1 MFPASN
7 GNLRVPSPKAGSN
20 NNSAYQENLSDYLEN
35 ISRHPRTSSS
45 TSRNAGNDNSSDKP
59 LVHLVHPPK
68 GPQIHSSEEPYTLLT
83 IARPFCLNPFYFQC
97 EGCAPLCLPSKRVAE
112 KMLAA
117 LRWDI
122 IPDQHREYK
131 ATAYYFY
138 RIKNTNWI
146 SGM

>member
-45 TSRNAGNDNSSDKP
+45 TSRNAGNDNASDKP

-68 GPQIHSSEEPYTLLT
+68 GPQIHSSKGSHHTLFNNCST
-83 IARPFCLNPFYFQC
+83 ICLNHFLFPVRRLC
-97 EGCAPLCLPSKRVAE
+97 TPLSPIKESR
-112 KMLAA
+112 
-117 LRWDI
+117 
-122 IPDQHREYK
+122 RENVGS
-131 ATAYYFY
+131 TQVIYY
-138 RIKNTNWI
+138 
-146 SGM
+146 S

>member
-45 TSRNAGNDNSSDKP
+45 TSRNAGNDNASDKP

-68 GPQIHSSEEPYTLLT
+68 GPQIHSSEEPYTVLT
-83 IARPFCLNPFYFQC
+83 IARPFDFKQLFVSS
-97 EGCAPLCLPSKRVAE
+97 AKVVHPSVSHQRESQRKC
-112 KMLAA
+112 
-117 LRWDI
+117 W
-122 IPDQHREYK
+122 QHSGEILFLIS
-131 ATAYYFY
+131 TEN
-138 RIKNTNWI
+138 IKQPPTI
-146 SGM
+146 SIE